1 MDVRRDDDEATL
13 TNRNMLQQ
21 RGTRWPPTAG
31 WLAVQYELVVVSG
44 YPQLTPTRRRLL
56 SYGRQLTGQRFDRLV
71 RRRGRRHVTLA
82 RLQAAR
88 LVLSSSANQHQ
99 NNWQL

>member
-1 MDVRRDDDEATL
+1 MAAADC
-13 TNRNMLQQ
+13 
-21 RGTRWPPTAG
+21 
-31 WLAVQYELVVVSG
+31 WLAGCAIRMNELVVVSG
-44 YPQLTPTRRRLL
+44 SPQLTPTRRRLL

-88 LVLSSSANQHQ
+88 LVLPSSANQHQ